1 MTHSAGAIP
10 DADADLEALLARLQH
25 PNPHLREQA
34 IGELAV
40 RADAAAIERLLA
52 VLDAEDVAYRRT
64 AVKALG
70 AIGAATVPR
79 LVALLQTSDNPTVRS
94 SCAKALAQV
103 ANNHPDQPFPAVGLQ
118 GLQGALT
125 DANPVVH
132 IAAVMALGE
141 VGEPAT
147 EILVQAFQTT
157 DNPALAVAIANA
169 LGGIGNEAAI
179 AVLTAATTDES
190 LDSYVRETAV
200 SALSRAQQVAG
211 YRSR

>member
-1 MTHSAGAIP
+1 MTDSGAESGAEI
-10 DADADLEALLARLQH
+10 EALFERLQH
-25 PNPHLREQA
+25 PNPHLRERA
-34 IGELAV
+34 MGELAEQ
-40 RADAAAIERLLA
+40 ANDAVIERLLA

-70 AIGAATVPR
+70 AIGAVAVPR
-79 LVALLQTSDNPTVRS
+79 LVAILQTSDNPTVRS

-118 GLQGALT
+118 GLQQALT

-147 EILVQAFQTT
+147 EILVQAFQGT

-179 AVLTAATTDES
+179 AVLTAATADPTI
-190 LDSYVRETAV
+190 DSYVRETAV

-211 YRSR
+211 YRAHGN